1 MMPPFFINMAFFS
14 FIFLMKQILDIT
26 DMIVNH
32 KVGVGPVG
40 LMLVYTMPYFLQYII
55 PMSVMMAV
63 LMAFLR
69 MSSDNEIMALKA
81 GGVSLYRLLTPVLT
95 FSLLGTLIA
104 GYMTLIGVP
113 SGAERFKSLLIK
125 VATSNLNVSLKE
137 RTFNDSFKN
146 IMLYV
151 NRIDPRSGQLHN
163 VLIEDSRTKGVNNT
177 VVARSGTLF
186 GEPEKMIY
194 HLRLFDGTINQM
206 DMQNRSSNTVKFDT
220 YDIRL
225 NLKDILATRTPVSK
239 RPDEMTL
246 TDLRSYLQKIKG
258 KDAEYYSALLK
269 YYKKF
274 SIPVACLAMGLLA
287 MPLGIQNRRSK
298 KAFGIGLGLV
308 FFLLYYMLLSLGTA
322 FGENGSYPPVIGMW
336 MPNLILG
343 GFGIFLLVQSARERQ
358 ISINW
363 LEPVLQRVTK
373 LIVKR

>member
-1 MMPPFFINMAFFS
+1 
-14 FIFLMKQILDIT
+14 
-26 DMIVNH
+26 
-32 KVGVGPVG
+32 
-40 LMLVYTMPYFLQYII
+40 
-55 PMSVMMAV
+55 
-63 LMAFLR
+63 
-69 MSSDNEIMALKA
+69 
-81 GGVSLYRLLTPVLT
+81 
-95 FSLLGTLIA
+95 
-104 GYMTLIGVP
+104 
-113 SGAERFKSLLIK
+113 
-125 VATSNLNVSLKE
+125 
-137 RTFNDSFKN
+137 
-146 IMLYV
+146 MLYV

-225 NLKDILATRTPVSK
+225 NLKDILATRTPMSK

>member
-225 NLKDILATRTPVSK
+225 NLKDILATRTPMSK